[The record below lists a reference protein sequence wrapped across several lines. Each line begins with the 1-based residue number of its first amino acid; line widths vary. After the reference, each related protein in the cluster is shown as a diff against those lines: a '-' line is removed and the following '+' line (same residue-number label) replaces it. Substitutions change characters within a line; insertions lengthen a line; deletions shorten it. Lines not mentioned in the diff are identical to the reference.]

1 MTSKDR
7 SSMSQTMHSVT
18 TNQLNLQ
25 LYWPVTG
32 HGPDGSPLMQRFLKE
47 IVGQEDAQTGQ
58 PLPCY
63 TTEYITLQSNDN
75 DNGAEDMGI
84 FGSKKKAVD

>member
-7 SSMSQTMHSVT
+7 SSMSQTMYSVT

-32 HGPDGSPLMQRFLKE
+32 HGPDGSPLMQRFLRE
-47 IVGQEDAQTGQ
+47 IVDNDAVGQEDAQTGQ

-63 TTEYITLQSNDN
+63 TTEYVTLESNDN
-75 DNGAEDMGI
+75 AAEDM
-84 FGSKKKAVD
+84 